1 MTPYRRAPEAAP
13 EAPRVAVSWVPREP
27 PLVVRGVALRGAAAV
42 AMCARLGEADGP
54 TLRALRGVAAG
65 GDVVLLGDA
74 APWAPDAV
82 WLGREEE
89 VPGWLVPTAVR
100 PSVPVALLVR
110 ALASRGVQG
119 SAPHALWPT
128 AEGLRVVPL
137 AEARP
142 LSRERLRAWGGP
154 GR

>member
-1 MTPYRRAPEAAP
+1 MTPYRRAPDAP
-13 EAPRVAVSWVPREP
+13 PETPRVAVAWTPRET
-27 PLVVRGVALRGAAAV
+27 PLSVRGVALRGAAAAV
-42 AMCARLGEADGP
+42 VCARLGDADDA
-54 TLRALRGVAAG
+54 TLRGLRGVSAG
-65 GDVVLLGDA
+65 RDVVLLGEA
-74 APWAPDAV
+74 APWVADAV
-82 WLGREEE
+82 WLGRDEE

-110 ALASRGVQG
+110 ALASRGVHGQL
-119 SAPHALWPT
+119 PHALWPT

>member
-1 MTPYRRAPEAAP
+1 MTPYRRGPEAPP
-13 EAPRVAVSWVPREP
+13 ETPRVAVTWTPRAT
-27 PLVVRGVALRGAAAV
+27 PLSVRGVALHGAAAV
-42 AMCARLGEADGP
+42 AMCARLADADDP

-65 GDVVLLGDA
+65 GDVVLLGES
-74 APWAPDAV
+74 APWSADAV
-82 WLGREEE
+82 WLGRDDDA
-89 VPGWLVPTAVR
+89 PGWLVPTATR
-100 PSVPVALLVR
+100 PSVPIALLVR
-110 ALASRGVQG
+110 ALASRGVHG
-119 SAPHALWPT
+119 AFPHALWPT